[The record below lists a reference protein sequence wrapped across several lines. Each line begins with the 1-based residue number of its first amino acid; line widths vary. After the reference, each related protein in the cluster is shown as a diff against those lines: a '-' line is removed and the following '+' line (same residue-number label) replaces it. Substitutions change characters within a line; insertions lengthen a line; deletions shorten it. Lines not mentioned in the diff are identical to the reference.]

1 MRSTHTDH
9 LDGVSSLAIASDL
22 NISDESQLV
31 IADAGIRDID
41 VLLGNVASKTEVWRI
56 AELDNVASMLDAV
69 LAGGYKRLHFLGHG
83 NSGSI
88 SLGGT
93 ELSLEDF
100 TSCALSVNGDT
111 VNFPSLHFW
120 SCLTGSGAKGRAFVD
135 RIANAFGV
143 VVTAFS
149 GLVGAKNLGGSW
161 VPDIYSGVQSFAG
174 FPFINALAYEHT
186 LQTNNLELVAVN
198 TATGVDVQIWLKAG
212 VQVDSVD
219 LWLTYNSV
227 AASYQSASP
236 NASLTGWVFVPNGT
250 TPGVIGITGYSGSFT
265 PITSPTDILLQ
276 TISLTLLPGQ
286 SSLSVQF
293 DGTQTY
299 LANGSTGVDPVVGPL
314 TPLIVTTVAPVIS
327 MFSPADGSKGVTVD
341 SDIVCTFNET
351 VIQGT
356 GLIELR
362 SGSATGP
369 VVESFDVAT
378 DTTHLTIS
386 GSTLTINPTANLV
399 NNTSYFVTFASG
411 TLKNL
416 QGYNFVGTT
425 AYDFT
430 TVLTTSVAE
439 VHLSNDT
446 GAGATDF
453 ITNAALQTIS
463 GTLSTTTVAGE
474 VVKISLDNGT
484 TWVAATN
491 STGQTAFSLGVTLSG
506 SNTLLVRVE
515 DATGNVGA
523 QLSQTYV
530 LDTVAPTITIS
541 GLALS
546 ADTGTSSTDFITN
559 TVIQTISGT
568 LSAALGAGETLY
580 GTIDNGTT
588 WVDISN
594 KVNGT
599 AISWDGVTLSG
610 SNTIK
615 LEVRDAAGNAGTAVN
630 HSYVLDAT
638 APAAPSL
645 VLKTDSGQSPT
656 DGLTN
661 VGTVMVSGVEAN
673 ATWEYSTDG
682 GTTWSAGTGSSFTL
696 TAGVHNANSVQ
707 ARQTDVAGN
716 LSSIAQI
723 ATAITVDATAAA
735 PILALTTDSGQSTT
749 DGITNVS
756 TVTVSG
762 VEANATWEYSTDSG
776 TTWSAGTGS
785 SFTLSAG
792 THNANSV
799 QVRQT
804 DVAGN
809 LSSVGQIATAIT
821 VDATAPVA
829 PSLVLATDSGQSTTD
844 GITNVGTVTVSGVEA
859 NATWE
864 YSTDGGTTWSVGAGS
879 SFTLLAGTHNANSV
893 QVRQTDVAGNLSSVG
908 QIATSITVDATAPVA
923 PSLALTTDSGQ
934 SPTDGITNVGM
945 VSVSGVEANATWEY
959 STDGGTTWIAGTG
972 SSVTLSAGVHNA
984 GSVQVRQTDVAGN
997 LSSVGQIAT
1006 AITVDAT
1013 SPVAP
1018 SLVLATDSGQS
1029 TTDGITNVGTVTVS
1043 GVEANATWE
1052 YSTDGGTTWSV
1063 GAGSSFTLLAGTHNA
1078 NSVQV
1083 RQTDVA
1089 GNLSSVGQIA
1099 TSITVD
1105 ATAPVAPSLALTTD
1119 SGQSM
1124 TDGITNV
1131 GTVTVSGVEA
1141 NATWEYSTDSG
1152 TTWSAGTGSSFTL
1165 SAGVHNA
1172 GSVQVRQTDVAG
1184 NLSSVGQIAT
1194 SITVD
1199 ATAPVAPSLALTTD
1213 SGQSTTD
1220 GITNVGTV
1228 TVSGVEANATWES
1241 STDSGTTWSAGTG
1254 SSFTLSAG
1262 VHNAGSVQV
1271 RQTDVAGNLSSV
1283 GQIVPVITVDAT
1295 AVTPTL
1301 ALMIDSGSSGSDGIT
1316 NISTVTVSGVEAN
1329 ATWEYSTDGGTTWS
1343 TGTGSSFMLS
1353 AGTHNGGSLQ
1363 VRQTDVAGNLS
1374 NVGQIA
1380 TAITVDAT
1388 VPVAPSLVLT
1398 TDSGQ
1403 SATDG
1408 ITNVG
1413 TVTVSG
1419 VESNAT
1425 WEYSTDSGSTWIA
1438 GTGSSFTLS
1447 AGVHITG
1454 SVQVRQTDVAGNL
1467 SSAGQL
1473 ATVVIIDEV
1482 PPIVTISGLSLSADT
1497 GSSSTDFITDVAAQ
1511 TIRGTLSTA
1520 LAVDEKLYG
1529 SLDNGATWFDITG
1542 KVNGTS
1548 LAWDGVTLSGSNTL
1562 KLEVHDQAGNA
1573 GSAVSQLYSIVVAGN
1588 NAPTGSVNITGTAI
1602 VGQVLTASNTLAD
1615 ADGLGT
1621 INYQWQS
1628 NGVDITGA
1636 TTDTYTLT
1644 SVDVGSAITVA
1655 ASYVDGKGKLER
1667 VGSVGTS
1674 PVIDSQN
1681 GTVLHGYLSN
1691 ALVWVD
1697 TDSNG
1702 QRDWTDTNSNGKWDP
1717 GEGES
1722 WTLTDGSG
1730 QFTGITGTG
1739 TIRITANPVD
1749 PSSTKDISTGK
1760 PFTGNYSAPS
1770 GSTVVNPLTTLVVAA
1785 GGNAAA
1791 VKTALGLDPALDLNT
1806 YDPLAEAAKTGAS
1819 STALAIAIK
1828 AQSAATQIDNIMGI
1842 AASVATG
1849 AGATSTDSV
1858 AATVATT
1865 LMAAAG
1871 AGTVDLASSAVIAS
1885 TITAAATNAGGN
1897 TAALT
1902 AVIDAVATS
1911 SAAVNNN
1918 IQTVSDHAATLA
1930 AQPGGTVNAVD
1941 ALKQVVAAQIV
1952 SQETVAVQAKTAV
1965 TTNSSSGITVT
1976 AATIDNDVTAQI
1988 VNVQTIFANHAPTG
2002 DVTMSGVPKQNQTLT
2017 AHHTL
2022 ADADGLGAISYH
2034 WQSDGVSIAGATGDT
2049 FVLGGT
2055 QVGHRISLMASY
2067 TDGAGHNE
2075 SMTSIDAFVAA
2086 DPYAA
2091 QPGGGTSAGT
2101 VIVGLGAIG
2110 LLAWV
2115 VL

>member
-792 THNANSV
+792 
-799 QVRQT
+799 
-804 DVAGN
+804 
-809 LSSVGQIATAIT
+809 
-821 VDATAPVA
+821 
-829 PSLVLATDSGQSTTD
+829 
-844 GITNVGTVTVSGVEA
+844 
-859 NATWE
+859 
-864 YSTDGGTTWSVGAGS
+864 
-879 SFTLLAGTHNANSV
+879 
-893 QVRQTDVAGNLSSVG
+893 
-908 QIATSITVDATAPVA
+908 
-923 PSLALTTDSGQ
+923 
-934 SPTDGITNVGM
+934 
-945 VSVSGVEANATWEY
+945 
-959 STDGGTTWIAGTG
+959 
-972 SSVTLSAGVHNA
+972 
-984 GSVQVRQTDVAGN
+984 
-997 LSSVGQIAT
+997 
-1006 AITVDAT
+1006 
-1013 SPVAP
+1013 
-1018 SLVLATDSGQS
+1018 
-1029 TTDGITNVGTVTVS
+1029 
-1043 GVEANATWE
+1043 
-1052 YSTDGGTTWSV
+1052 
-1063 GAGSSFTLLAGTHNA
+1063 
-1078 NSVQV
+1078 
-1083 RQTDVA
+1083 
-1089 GNLSSVGQIA
+1089 
-1099 TSITVD
+1099 
-1105 ATAPVAPSLALTTD
+1105 
-1119 SGQSM
+1119 
-1124 TDGITNV
+1124 
-1131 GTVTVSGVEA
+1131 
-1141 NATWEYSTDSG
+1141 
-1152 TTWSAGTGSSFTL
+1152 
-1165 SAGVHNA
+1165 VHNA

-1199 ATAPVAPSLALTTD
+1199 ATAPVAPSLTLTTD

>member
-369 VVESFDVAT
+369 VVESFDVST

-762 VEANATWEYSTDSG
+762 VEANATWEY
-776 TTWSAGTGS
+776 
-785 SFTLSAG
+785 
-792 THNANSV
+792 
-799 QVRQT
+799 
-804 DVAGN
+804 
-809 LSSVGQIATAIT
+809 
-821 VDATAPVA
+821 
-829 PSLVLATDSGQSTTD
+829 
-844 GITNVGTVTVSGVEA
+844 
-859 NATWE
+859 
-864 YSTDGGTTWSVGAGS
+864 
-879 SFTLLAGTHNANSV
+879 
-893 QVRQTDVAGNLSSVG
+893 
-908 QIATSITVDATAPVA
+908 
-923 PSLALTTDSGQ
+923 
-934 SPTDGITNVGM
+934 
-945 VSVSGVEANATWEY
+945 
-959 STDGGTTWIAGTG
+959 
-972 SSVTLSAGVHNA
+972 
-984 GSVQVRQTDVAGN
+984 
-997 LSSVGQIAT
+997 
-1006 AITVDAT
+1006 
-1013 SPVAP
+1013 
-1018 SLVLATDSGQS
+1018 
-1029 TTDGITNVGTVTVS
+1029 
-1043 GVEANATWE
+1043 
-1052 YSTDGGTTWSV
+1052 
-1063 GAGSSFTLLAGTHNA
+1063 
-1078 NSVQV
+1078 
-1083 RQTDVA
+1083 
-1089 GNLSSVGQIA
+1089 
-1099 TSITVD
+1099 
-1105 ATAPVAPSLALTTD
+1105 
-1119 SGQSM
+1119 
-1124 TDGITNV
+1124 
-1131 GTVTVSGVEA
+1131 
-1141 NATWEYSTDSG
+1141 
-1152 TTWSAGTGSSFTL
+1152 
-1165 SAGVHNA
+1165 
-1172 GSVQVRQTDVAG
+1172 
-1184 NLSSVGQIAT
+1184 
-1194 SITVD
+1194 
-1199 ATAPVAPSLALTTD
+1199 
-1213 SGQSTTD
+1213 
-1220 GITNVGTV
+1220 
-1228 TVSGVEANATWES
+1228 

>member
-792 THNANSV
+792 
-799 QVRQT
+799 
-804 DVAGN
+804 
-809 LSSVGQIATAIT
+809 
-821 VDATAPVA
+821 
-829 PSLVLATDSGQSTTD
+829 
-844 GITNVGTVTVSGVEA
+844 
-859 NATWE
+859 
-864 YSTDGGTTWSVGAGS
+864 
-879 SFTLLAGTHNANSV
+879 
-893 QVRQTDVAGNLSSVG
+893 
-908 QIATSITVDATAPVA
+908 
-923 PSLALTTDSGQ
+923 
-934 SPTDGITNVGM
+934 
-945 VSVSGVEANATWEY
+945 
-959 STDGGTTWIAGTG
+959 
-972 SSVTLSAGVHNA
+972 
-984 GSVQVRQTDVAGN
+984 
-997 LSSVGQIAT
+997 
-1006 AITVDAT
+1006 
-1013 SPVAP
+1013 
-1018 SLVLATDSGQS
+1018 
-1029 TTDGITNVGTVTVS
+1029 
-1043 GVEANATWE
+1043 
-1052 YSTDGGTTWSV
+1052 
-1063 GAGSSFTLLAGTHNA
+1063 
-1078 NSVQV
+1078 
-1083 RQTDVA
+1083 
-1089 GNLSSVGQIA
+1089 
-1099 TSITVD
+1099 
-1105 ATAPVAPSLALTTD
+1105 
-1119 SGQSM
+1119 
-1124 TDGITNV
+1124 
-1131 GTVTVSGVEA
+1131 
-1141 NATWEYSTDSG
+1141 
-1152 TTWSAGTGSSFTL
+1152 
-1165 SAGVHNA
+1165 VHNA

-1228 TVSGVEANATWES
+1228 TVSGVEANATWEY

-1262 VHNAGSVQV
+1262 THNANSVQV

-1283 GQIVPVITVDAT
+1283 GQI
-1295 AVTPTL
+1295 
-1301 ALMIDSGSSGSDGIT
+1301 
-1316 NISTVTVSGVEAN
+1316 
-1329 ATWEYSTDGGTTWS
+1329 
-1343 TGTGSSFMLS
+1343 
-1353 AGTHNGGSLQ
+1353 
-1363 VRQTDVAGNLS
+1363 
-1374 NVGQIA
+1374 A

-1388 VPVAPSLVLT
+1388 APVAPSLVLA

-1403 SATDG
+1403 STTDG

-1419 VESNAT
+1419 VEANAT
-1425 WEYSTDSGSTWIA
+1425 RSRYRHG
-1438 GTGSSFTLS
+1438 
-1447 AGVHITG
+1447 
-1454 SVQVRQTDVAGNL
+1454 RK
-1467 SSAGQL
+1467 
-1473 ATVVIIDEV
+1473 
-1482 PPIVTISGLSLSADT
+1482 
-1497 GSSSTDFITDVAAQ
+1497 AA
-1511 TIRGTLSTA
+1511 R
-1520 LAVDEKLYG
+1520 
-1529 SLDNGATWFDITG
+1529 
-1542 KVNGTS
+1542 
-1548 LAWDGVTLSGSNTL
+1548 
-1562 KLEVHDQAGNA
+1562 
-1573 GSAVSQLYSIVVAGN
+1573 
-1588 NAPTGSVNITGTAI
+1588 
-1602 VGQVLTASNTLAD
+1602 
-1615 ADGLGT
+1615 
-1621 INYQWQS
+1621 
-1628 NGVDITGA
+1628 
-1636 TTDTYTLT
+1636 
-1644 SVDVGSAITVA
+1644 
-1655 ASYVDGKGKLER
+1655 R
-1667 VGSVGTS
+1667 
-1674 PVIDSQN
+1674 
-1681 GTVLHGYLSN
+1681 
-1691 ALVWVD
+1691 
-1697 TDSNG
+1697 
-1702 QRDWTDTNSNGKWDP
+1702 
-1717 GEGES
+1717 
-1722 WTLTDGSG
+1722 
-1730 QFTGITGTG
+1730 
-1739 TIRITANPVD
+1739 
-1749 PSSTKDISTGK
+1749 
-1760 PFTGNYSAPS
+1760 
-1770 GSTVVNPLTTLVVAA
+1770 
-1785 GGNAAA
+1785 
-1791 VKTALGLDPALDLNT
+1791 
-1806 YDPLAEAAKTGAS
+1806 
-1819 STALAIAIK
+1819 
-1828 AQSAATQIDNIMGI
+1828 
-1842 AASVATG
+1842 
-1849 AGATSTDSV
+1849 
-1858 AATVATT
+1858 
-1865 LMAAAG
+1865 
-1871 AGTVDLASSAVIAS
+1871 
-1885 TITAAATNAGGN
+1885 
-1897 TAALT
+1897 
-1902 AVIDAVATS
+1902 
-1911 SAAVNNN
+1911 
-1918 IQTVSDHAATLA
+1918 
-1930 AQPGGTVNAVD
+1930 
-1941 ALKQVVAAQIV
+1941 
-1952 SQETVAVQAKTAV
+1952 
-1965 TTNSSSGITVT
+1965 
-1976 AATIDNDVTAQI
+1976 
-1988 VNVQTIFANHAPTG
+1988 
-2002 DVTMSGVPKQNQTLT
+2002 
-2017 AHHTL
+2017 
-2022 ADADGLGAISYH
+2022 
-2034 WQSDGVSIAGATGDT
+2034 
-2049 FVLGGT
+2049 
-2055 QVGHRISLMASY
+2055 
-2067 TDGAGHNE
+2067 
-2075 SMTSIDAFVAA
+2075 
-2086 DPYAA
+2086 
-2091 QPGGGTSAGT
+2091 
-2101 VIVGLGAIG
+2101 
-2110 LLAWV
+2110 
-2115 VL
+2115 